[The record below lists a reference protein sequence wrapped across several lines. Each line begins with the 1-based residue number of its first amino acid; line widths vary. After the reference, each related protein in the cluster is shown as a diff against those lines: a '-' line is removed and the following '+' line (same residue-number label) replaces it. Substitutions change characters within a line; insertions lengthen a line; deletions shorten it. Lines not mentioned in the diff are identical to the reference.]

1 MHRVFL
7 LRTAAVLLAAAL
19 LTAASVSTTA
29 LFVALAPGSD
39 LEPSGAAN
47 QLISLIQGQEHI
59 LWTSTAGTVN
69 YVTVTGWPV
78 NDGEVELGGALSIT
92 RPDGGEGGV
101 LDVGEGPMS
110 VEFEFGS

>member
-1 MHRVFL
+1 MHRVFP
-7 LRTAAVLLAAAL
+7 LRAAVVLVAGAL
-19 LTAASVSTTA
+19 LIAASLSTSA
-29 LFVALAPGSD
+29 LFVSTEPGAD
-39 LEPSGAAN
+39 LEPSGAAD

-92 RPDGGEGGV
+92 QPDGGEGGV
-101 LDVGEGPMS
+101 LDVGEKPMS
-110 VEFEFGS
+110 VEFEFAD